1 MHVKVM
7 DCWKIKRADN
17 WTSLKVLKW
26 YSFILWLALFVIFYE
41 VLWILT
47 PRWTVVLNCPG
58 NLENLLPVHCM
69 TLWALFQV
77 KFVDRS
83 MYYMISKG
91 VVILSTILTCNWNS
105 TMRAL
110 TQLEVL
116 LGVNC
121 LPAKLLYFVTFC
133 FGFFGFF
140 HFIVY
145 KSLLRMFFMWRPKN
159 ELHIKKEITRTWC
172 SGIVY
177 DTLDMIIN
185 GWRNIKAI
193 FYHAK

>member
-1 MHVKVM
+1 MWSEEDLPLLKSEIIGKRNSVNKRTLSCMHVKVM

-83 MYYMISKG
+83 MYYMISKE

-105 TMRAL
+105 TMYAL
-110 TQLEVL
+110 TQLVVL

-121 LPAKLLYFVTFC
+121 LLAQLFYFVTFC
-133 FGFFGFF
+133 FCVFRFFSLYCLQ
-140 HFIVY
+140 ITSENVY
-145 KSLLRMFFMWRPKN
+145 YVETEKQTT
-159 ELHIKKEITRTWC
+159 HKK
-172 SGIVY
+172 
-177 DTLDMIIN
+177 
-185 GWRNIKAI
+185 RND
-193 FYHAK
+193 